1 MELYKD
7 GICHSCLSKSINNYH
22 QRDDKRHKTTKL
34 SHKMQLIFN
43 RKYDNMGLK
52 LCGKMQEKNRGCF
65 GKQFDISKTLFY
77 FAYVRF
83 DAMHE

>member
-1 MELYKD
+1 
-7 GICHSCLSKSINNYH
+7 
-22 QRDDKRHKTTKL
+22 
-34 SHKMQLIFN
+34 MQLIFN